1 MSKIILPKNL
11 AKYSQKWIALYK
23 GKQVIAA
30 GNSFE
35 EVVKKIPGK
44 EEKATIF
51 KIPPAGVFSP

>member
-1 MSKIILPKNL
+1 MSKMILPKNL
-11 AKYSQKWIALYK
+11 AKHSQKWVALYK
-23 GKQVIAA
+23 GKQIIAA

-51 KIPPAGVFSP
+51 KIPPAGAFFP